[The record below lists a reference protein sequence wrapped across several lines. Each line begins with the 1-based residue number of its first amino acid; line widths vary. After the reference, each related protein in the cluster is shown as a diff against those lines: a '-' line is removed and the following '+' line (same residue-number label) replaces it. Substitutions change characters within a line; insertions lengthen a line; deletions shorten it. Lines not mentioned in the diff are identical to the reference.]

1 MRKRIFQKDEKGH
14 LGQRIRE
21 KIRDRVGFELDEIKY
36 KGPFKLVELKF
47 KRRRQNQ

>member
-14 LGQRIRE
+14 LGQRIR
-21 KIRDRVGFELDEIKY
+21 DRVGFELYEIKC